1 MEKFNAFF
9 VNPFEDLRITDLRL
23 KNFTDDHI
31 QKMTAA
37 NTGTRFTA
45 YIAAT
50 QTALGAFVLTL
61 VGEESHVA
69 ARKSRTE
76 NVTTILNQFKKLVR
90 TKEPVIRAAFE
101 SQPSVITEFFPNGMS
116 EYSQSSVGSASILM
130 ERLVGVITARAAA
143 LPTGFVTQFNDI
155 KTQFNTARTEQQDEK
170 GHVSNVKAIS
180 SAERTNLVKQL
191 YKNLV
196 NIAVICI
203 NNPAEG
209 AALFDDSLLYGRH
222 SKKVVVPPPAQ

>member
-37 NTGTRFTA
+37 NTGTRFTT
-45 YIAAT
+45 YISAT
-50 QTALGAFVLTL
+50 QTALAAFVLTL

-69 ARKSRTE
+69 ARMSRTE
-76 NVTTILNQFKKLVR
+76 NVTAILKQFKKLVR

-101 SQPSVITEFFPNGMS
+101 SQPTIITEFFPNGKT
-116 EYSQSSVGSASILM
+116 EYGRATVGNASILM

-155 KTQFNTARTEQQDEK
+155 KTQFNTARAEQQDEK

-191 YKNLV
+191 YKNFV
-196 NIAVICI
+196 NIAAICI

-222 SKKVVVPPPAQ
+222 SKKVVEPPPAQ